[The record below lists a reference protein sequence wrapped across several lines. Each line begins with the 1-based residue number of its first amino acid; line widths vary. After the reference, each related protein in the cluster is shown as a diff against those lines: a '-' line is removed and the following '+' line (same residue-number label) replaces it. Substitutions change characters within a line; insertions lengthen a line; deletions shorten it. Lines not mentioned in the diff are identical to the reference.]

1 MRIYP
6 YFFLYFS
13 FILIRVKYI
22 SFNEKEVYVM
32 KTYIIYEFSKN
43 REEVIAKHVI
53 TGVTSFESAKK
64 AAAFMAGRELGFC
77 ITEEH

>member
-1 MRIYP
+1 
-6 YFFLYFS
+6 
-13 FILIRVKYI
+13 
-22 SFNEKEVYVM
+22 M
-32 KTYIIYEFSKN
+32 KTFIIYEFSKN

-64 AAAFMAGRELGFC
+64 AAAFMAGRELGPC

>member
-1 MRIYP
+1 
-6 YFFLYFS
+6 
-13 FILIRVKYI
+13 
-22 SFNEKEVYVM
+22 M

-77 ITEEH
+77 IIEEH

>member
-1 MRIYP
+1 MAL
-6 YFFLYFS
+6 FFFREK
-13 FILIRVKYI
+13 FIP
-22 SFNEKEVYVM
+22 FNEKEVYVM